1 MARGPRVS
9 ASAVASPDPRPTAAA
24 PRPVPA
30 APASF
35 VVPLNTSV
43 IKVLRRPIESALA
56 ALIGVHQH
64 VGQGVFAAADRDGH
78 LQGCLGEGGV
88 LVLAHSA
95 ADDPTCAN
103 VEHAVEVELALLG
116 CDHGAAAVPLV
127 VEPVGAEVA
136 LDQVRCPP

>member
-1 MARGPRVS
+1 MARGAWVS
-9 ASAVASPDPRPTAAA
+9 ASASASPDPRPTAAP

-64 VGQGVFAAADRDGH
+64 LGQAVFARPAPDAH

-88 LVLAHSA
+88 VVLAHSE
-95 ADDPTCAN
+95 ADDPA
-103 VEHAVEVELALLG
+103 
-116 CDHGAAAVPLV
+116 
-127 VEPVGAEVA
+127 
-136 LDQVRCPP
+136 